1 MRDDHRLAVMA
12 DDVPANQSSEGML
25 CVKGRFATGFIH
37 ARDRIVRPMVKR
49 DGQWH
54 PVSWDEALD
63 AAAEGLA
70 RHRGRFGA
78 LASAKATNE
87 DGYVIQKLCRVV
99 MDTNNVDHCTRLCH
113 SPSVEAMLV
122 SMGSGATS
130 NSYVDYER
138 AGCLMI
144 VGADASANHPVIAI
158 RFRRAMTRGARIIV
172 INPKRVELCDQADLF
187 IQPRPGTDVA
197 LFNAMARVILDEGL
211 ANLDFVAAR
220 TEGFEE
226 WRASLAEFTLERAE
240 AITGVPA
247 ADIAQA
253 ARWYARPPFAGSC
266 LIWGMGITQHTNG
279 IHNAHSLLNLSLVTG
294 QLGVPGSGISPLRG
308 QNNVQGCG
316 DAGCIPTNL
325 PGYQHYEPAT
335 LAKFERAW
343 GAAPPPRP
351 GLVVTEMVEGCL
363 DGAVQAMYV
372 VGENPLLSEPDLN
385 HATKAIAQLDCLVV
399 QDLFM
404 HETAELGHVFLPAAA
419 FAEKDGTFTN
429 SERRVQRVRA
439 AVPPP
444 GEARPD
450 WWITAELAKRVARR
464 VGLDVGRQFDY
475 RQRVPDLRRDGAAH
489 PLHGRPLPRAP
500 RSRGRAAVAVSHRGP
515 PGHALPLRRFLSAR
529 PRPLRARALQ
539 TAAAAELPDPDY
551 PFVLNTGRLLYHWHG
566 GTMTRRVEGLLEL
579 APRLEVALHPA
590 DARRLGVETGDPIRV
605 SSRRGD
611 LDALRAPHRGGAP
624 GRHLRPLR
632 QAGRLG
638 GELPH
643 EFRPRPVVE
652 DPRIQGLR
660 GPHRSDP
667 RRRPQRADS
676 GRATTSTGETTP
688 HDVGSRDRA
697 ARAHE
702 AHRGDRRRPR
712 HRGGRA
718 RAVRQAQGQGHAV
731 AHEAARGP
739 PERQVHRRDGH
750 HPDAARR
757 GQDDDDHRALD
768 GAQPRGIA
776 DHRGHPPAVAR
787 AGLRHQGRRGGGGYA
802 QVVPMEDFNLHL
814 TGDVHAIS
822 LAHNL
827 LAAMID
833 NSITHA
839 NKLRIDPLSITWPR
853 VVDVSDRALRKIVI
867 GLGGR
872 ENGQPRETGFDIAV
886 ASEVMAI
893 LGLTTSLK
901 DFRQRLGRIVIGLDQ
916 DGQAVTAEQLGTA
929 GAMAV
934 LLRDAIKPTLLQ
946 TVENTPVF
954 VHAGPFAN
962 IAHGNS
968 SIIADLMGL
977 KMADCVVTE
986 SGFGADMGMEKF
998 MNIKC
1003 RASGLV
1009 PDAVVMVC
1017 TVRALKM
1024 HSGRYRVV
1032 AGRPS
1037 TPGSPARISRRSRT
1051 AARTSTSRSRTR
1063 ARSACPSSSPSM
1075 PSAPTPRP
1083 RSR

>member
-1 MRDDHRLAVMA
+1 MNLVVDDRPVELDPGATVLDAVNRVGVPLPQLCKDPDRAPLGACRTCLVHVEGMRGTPAACHLPAREGMIVSTTHPEAARVRAAVLDLTRSMLSEGEGRNGFGQVGAAAARHNLAGPRFTALHHFETDASKSFFVLDREACILCGRCTTACDDVQQIGAISMLGRGHAMKVGVAGDALMSTSVCTSCGQCVATCPTGALRPKEAPAPITRQVETTCPYCGVGCGISLNVRDDHRLAVMA
-12 DDVPANQSSEGML
+12 DDVPANASSEGML
-25 CVKGRFATGFIH
+25 CVKGRFGTGFIH
-37 ARDRIVRPMVKR
+37 ARDRIVRR
-49 DGQWH
+49 DGRWH

-63 AAAEGLA
+63 AAAVGLA

-130 NSYVDYER
+130 NSYVDYEQ

-144 VGADASANHPVIAI
+144 VGADASSNHPVIAI
-158 RFRRAMTRGARIIV
+158 RFRRAMTRGARIVV

-187 IQPRPGTDVA
+187 LQPRPGTDVA
-197 LFNAMARVILDEGL
+197 LFSAMARVILDEGL
-211 ANLDFVAAR
+211 ANLDFVGAR
-220 TEGFEE
+220 TEGFED

-266 LIWGMGITQHTNG
+266 LIWGMGITQHVNG

-316 DAGCIPTNL
+316 DAGCIPTSL
-325 PGYQHYEPAT
+325 PGYQPYEPDM

-363 DGAVQAMYV
+363 DGAVRAMYV

-464 VGLDVGRQFDY
+464 IALDVDRQFDY
-475 RQRVPDLRRDGAAH
+475 GSASQIFDEMARLIPFMGGLSHARLDREGGLQWPCPTADHPGTPYLYADSFPRGLGRFVP
-489 PLHGRPLPRAP
+489 
-500 RSRGRAAVAVSHRGP
+500 
-515 PGHALPLRRFLSAR
+515 
-529 PRPLRARALQ
+529 ALQ

-605 SSRRGD
+605 SSRRGN
-611 LDALRAPHRGGAP
+611 LEAFARLTEAVRPGAIFVP
-624 GRHLRPLR
+624 FVKL
-632 QAGRLG
+632 
-638 GELPH
+638 
-643 EFRPRPVVE
+643 
-652 DPRIQGLR
+652 
-660 GPHRSDP
+660 
-667 RRRPQRADS
+667 ADS
-676 GRATTSTGETTP
+676 AANFLTNSA
-688 HDVGSRDRA
+688 HDPSSKIPEYKVC
-697 ARAHE
+697 
-702 AHRGDRRRPR
+702 
-712 HRGGRA
+712 
-718 RAVRQAQGQGHAV
+718 AVRIEAV
-731 AHEAARGP
+731 SK
-739 PERQVHRRDGH
+739 
-750 HPDAARR
+750 
-757 GQDDDDHRALD
+757 
-768 GAQPRGIA
+768 
-776 DHRGHPPAVAR
+776 AVR
-787 AGLRHQGRRGGGGYA
+787 PGG
-802 QVVPMEDFNLHL
+802 
-814 TGDVHAIS
+814 
-822 LAHNL
+822 
-827 LAAMID
+827 
-833 NSITHA
+833 
-839 NKLRIDPLSITWPR
+839 
-853 VVDVSDRALRKIVI
+853 
-867 GLGGR
+867 
-872 ENGQPRETGFDIAV
+872 
-886 ASEVMAI
+886 
-893 LGLTTSLK
+893 
-901 DFRQRLGRIVIGLDQ
+901 
-916 DGQAVTAEQLGTA
+916 
-929 GAMAV
+929 
-934 LLRDAIKPTLLQ
+934 
-946 TVENTPVF
+946 
-954 VHAGPFAN
+954 
-962 IAHGNS
+962 
-968 SIIADLMGL
+968 
-977 KMADCVVTE
+977 
-986 SGFGADMGMEKF
+986 
-998 MNIKC
+998 
-1003 RASGLV
+1003 
-1009 PDAVVMVC
+1009 
-1017 TVRALKM
+1017 
-1024 HSGRYRVV
+1024 
-1032 AGRPS
+1032 
-1037 TPGSPARISRRSRT
+1037 
-1051 AARTSTSRSRTR
+1051 
-1063 ARSACPSSSPSM
+1063 
-1075 PSAPTPRP
+1075 
-1083 RSR
+1083 